1 MGEVPAPGLQIGQ
14 RPFYSTGMDYFGPM
28 EVKLGRRKEKRYGVI
43 FTCLT
48 TRAVHIEIA
57 SSLSTDSCIMAI
69 QRFMGRRGHPA
80 ELLSDNGTNFWGA
93 EKELREA
100 LRTLDSKKMQTTLT
114 NEGIVW
120 KFNPP
125 GAPHM
130 GGCWE
135 RLIRSIETSLRVTL
149 KERVPTQ
156 EVLYTLLIE
165 AESILNNRPLTYL
178 SYNKDD
184 PPLTQNHFLLGR
196 PDAIAAPGSFTNSKW
211 CTRKHWKTAQRL
223 TDHFWARWVKK
234 YMPVLTRRVKWCQ
247 KVDRSN
253 SSFSGPNL
261 P

>member
-1 MGEVPAPGLQIGQ
+1 
-14 RPFYSTGMDYFGPM
+14 
-28 EVKLGRRKEKRYGVI
+28 
-43 FTCLT
+43 
-48 TRAVHIEIA
+48 
-57 SSLSTDSCIMAI
+57 
-69 QRFMGRRGHPA
+69 
-80 ELLSDNGTNFWGA
+80 
-93 EKELREA
+93 
-100 LRTLDSKKMQTTLT
+100 MQTTLT

-135 RLIRSIETSLRVTL
+135 RLIRSIKTSLRVTL

-178 SYNKDD
+178 SLDHKDD
-184 PPLTQNHFLLGR
+184 PPLTPNHFLLGR

-223 TDHFWARWVKK
+223 TDHFWARWVKE

-247 KVDRSN
+247 QVDPVKLGAIVLLVDPTFPRN
-253 SSFSGPNL
+253 QWLKGVVKTLYPGRDGQVRVVDVETVFGTFRRPVCKICVLDIENYGV
-261 P
+261 